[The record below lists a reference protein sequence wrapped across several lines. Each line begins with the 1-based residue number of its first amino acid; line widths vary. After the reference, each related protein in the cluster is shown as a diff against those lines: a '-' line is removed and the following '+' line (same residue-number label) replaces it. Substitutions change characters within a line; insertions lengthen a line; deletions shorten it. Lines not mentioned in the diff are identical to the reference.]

1 MELIAQGRV
10 SVSSFLRLVP
20 CLKLFLFRPTIVH
33 KILALRPRKTSA
45 GPGCRGHA
53 MRFHSAMLP
62 DSQECQPNDDRQK
75 QLQIL
80 QLFNRMQSG
89 ISLRRSIS
97 FGRCECLA
105 LGTWLGRLNACT
117 GVPKNPY
124 SPCCSWAS
132 VVDFWLFAPCA
143 LDGQNHKT
151 TLGPQQTFADGKTTC
166 RTLLMLLTTERG
178 SCCFINVGV

>member
-75 QLQIL
+75 QLQTCSFSTGCSPESLSEGPFLLEDVNVSHLERDLAGSMLVLESRRIL
-80 QLFNRMQSG
+80 ILLAVHERQSWTFDSLHLVPLTGKIIRPHWAHNRHLQMARQPAGLF
-89 ISLRRSIS
+89 L
-97 FGRCECLA
+97 
-105 LGTWLGRLNACT
+105 
-117 GVPKNPY
+117 
-124 SPCCSWAS
+124 CC
-132 VVDFWLFAPCA
+132 
-143 LDGQNHKT
+143 
-151 TLGPQQTFADGKTTC
+151 
-166 RTLLMLLTTERG
+166 
-178 SCCFINVGV
+178 